1 MCGRCQGAPLCCI
14 CFSST
19 HLLWASSLGASGSP
33 APGPRLLSLSCSSVP
48 SIFWD
53 KDSPFTGP
61 DKSAEKRQVGTLGAV
76 LTHTTP
82 LQRLGTT
89 RTSTAGCPGT
99 QPSPQ
104 HRYPSSGLTKTAI
117 RMAPRLNCP
126 SPEAD
131 LSMDFPHCPLQENSY
146 TITSMCSA
154 RTDCWARSHETK
166 GRSQPPAACTR
177 FPPMGVSTFLH
188 LPGALDHSSKSE
200 PGPKAA
206 SEALKI
212 RVWTLRLPF
221 ALTATSVQYSSHK
234 VSLKNAVPRLCG
246 GNWFETAPSPDS
258 STALM

>member
-14 CFSST
+14 CLSST

-61 DKSAEKRQVGTLGAV
+61 DKSAEKRQVGALGAV

-146 TITSMCSA
+146 AITSMCSA
-154 RTDCWARSHETK
+154 RTDCWARSHQTK
-166 GRSQPPAACTR
+166 EDPSHQLPVQDSPLWVSPHSFISLVPWTTAQRVSQAQK
-177 FPPMGVSTFLH
+177 
-188 LPGALDHSSKSE
+188 LPQRHSKS
-200 PGPKAA
+200 G
-206 SEALKI
+206 
-212 RVWTLRLPF
+212 
-221 ALTATSVQYSSHK
+221 
-234 VSLKNAVPRLCG
+234 CG
-246 GNWFETAPSPDS
+246 H
-258 STALM
+258 